1 MGASRLCLITARLV
15 RSEPETAV
23 NGRECR
29 SAPQIERLLSVKIH
43 SKVTQDAPAAP
54 PVVTLLCVSFP
65 GSPESCSVSMD
76 GDLGAEEG
84 LA

>member
-1 MGASRLCLITARLV
+1 MGASRLCLITARLI

-43 SKVTQDAPAAP
+43 SKVTQDAPAAHP
-54 PVVTLLCVSFP
+54 W
-65 GSPESCSVSMD
+65 
-76 GDLGAEEG
+76 
-84 LA
+84 